1 MAFIG
6 TTISASPTIAVVAGA
21 GIEAGAGKAVKLNE
35 NGQAVLCSA
44 AGESALGILILQ
56 TPDVVKAGES
66 VTVQIK
72 DIGVA
77 AAGSTI
83 AAGACVT
90 VDTAGKLTAAAEGNY
105 VLGQALEAATAGNFV
120 KVQIAK
126 GGKY

>member
-6 TTISASPTIAVVAGA
+6 TTINASPTIAVVAGA
-21 GIEAGAGKAVKLNE
+21 EITAGAGKAVKLNE

-44 AGESALGILILQ
+44 AGESAFGILIMQ
-56 TPDVVKAGES
+56 TPDAVKAGES

-72 DIGVA
+72 DIGLAVA
-77 AAGSTI
+77 GGTI

-90 VDTAGKLTAAAEGNY
+90 VDNAGQLTAAADGHY

-120 KVQIAK
+120 HVQIAK